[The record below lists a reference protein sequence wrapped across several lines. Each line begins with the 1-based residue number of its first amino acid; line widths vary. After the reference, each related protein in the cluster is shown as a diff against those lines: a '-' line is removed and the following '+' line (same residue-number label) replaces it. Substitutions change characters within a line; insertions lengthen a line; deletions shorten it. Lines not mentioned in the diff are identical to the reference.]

1 MQKQKGSLSE
11 HGLHRASKPPEEV
24 GTIVRAMT
32 VETKAN
38 CGISVKQENSVSSSV
53 PHVDNQEVLTANSTR
68 KDKISE
74 RTNNNENHRRPKRKE
89 REDDLNINVE
99 ATFQG
104 DLAIEAVSCW
114 LPNVIEVEHIDHSDT
129 VMDASAAGC
138 QEMPRNK
145 IDGKL
150 EDTDSSSK
158 LQSGFSGIYG
168 CYSSVARDSL
178 NGSSA
183 SLVNN
188 FGSASS
194 VEDKGCKEACDEK
207 IIHEDLGTMEKTF
220 FPIDTHNTN
229 DSRLVLDSMSLK
241 GPHESGDQFEV
252 GIPSLKLA
260 LGGEMKQ
267 SLEGTLPFFAGI
279 ADKKSNQAKTPDCLE
294 AEQEDGDSVAASLSL
309 SLSFPSSNKEPTKHA
324 SKDEHLPDGHH
335 MSSSLHFF
343 GRFTDK

>member
-1 MQKQKGSLSE
+1 VQKQKGSLSE

-150 EDTDSSSK
+150 EDTDSSNK

-168 CYSSVARDSL
+168 WYSSVARDSL

-183 SLVNN
+183 SLVND

-194 VEDKGCKEACDEK
+194 VEDKGCKEACDKK

-324 SKDEHLPDGHH
+324 SKDEHLPDEHH